1 VQGLHTVL
9 GHARVWEA
17 GSPSGSR
24 PTSECRCLS
33 APAERKGCLSC
44 QEVVGT
50 DGLWLNKREVPIRE
64 GRPPQL
70 ELGADG
76 SEADGR
82 GTSQFTKCVIVSWW
96 PSENQ
101 RGHLVHFLSSG
112 IFRINLTDECPHST
126 DS

>member
-1 VQGLHTVL
+1 M
-9 GHARVWEA
+9 
-17 GSPSGSR
+17 
-24 PTSECRCLS
+24 
-33 APAERKGCLSC
+33 
-44 QEVVGT
+44 GT
-50 DGLWLNKREVPIRE
+50 DGLWLNEREVPIKE

-76 SEADGR
+76 SETSGR
-82 GTSQFTKCVIVSWW
+82 GASQLTKSVRVSWR

-101 RGHLVHFLSSG
+101 RGHLVHFLSSRKG